1 VQKKKKKKKKM
12 RKTII
17 LVIIISLGISSCT
30 QKDNSNKSKESVTTN
45 STIEK
50 KVNVGF
56 DTDGYYMPVDTIEY
70 ENNILVSILFATSD
84 EKDNLGNNKIKYVE
98 LEYLDKTTDK
108 VETTKAKEFKYK
120 NKTIS
125 LLFETKIG
133 KIIFNGHFLGE
144 HGPTNDNVDD
154 NKKIMV
160 LNGTF
165 TINEKYDKKTMFSYF
180 GGE

>member
-1 VQKKKKKKKKM
+1 M